1 MLLTRSPLSS
11 HPCCHEIN
19 SARLAC
25 VKHAASVRPEPGS
38 NSPSKPR
45 RATTRLAR
53 MAKNTLRTQQNKA
66 VVRPECKNRT
76 STPRPKPKHQ
86 RPHSLLNILCS
97 VFKERTTGSPSGDV
111 RAAGRPPVVCA
122 AWHTS
127 PGRWRCRAAG
137 LEHLPE
143 LALLAP
149 NCSGLPT
156 ADGQDTD
163 PRPGCQQRGA
173 SRRAREPGST
183 RLPLL
188 RPLAPRRAA

>member
-1 MLLTRSPLSS
+1 
-11 HPCCHEIN
+11 
-19 SARLAC
+19 
-25 VKHAASVRPEPGS
+25 
-38 NSPSKPR
+38 
-45 RATTRLAR
+45 

-137 LEHLPE
+137 LEHRPE

-163 PRPGCQQRGA
+163 PRPRCQQLGA
-173 SRRAREPGST
+173 SRRAHEAGSAPPLAPARRRGGARRSRGSRPIAWPRRAPGAVA
-183 RLPLL
+183 RGLPLL
-188 RPLAPRRAA
+188 RPRGPRRAA